1 MTSWLVRILPAW
13 SRVRLG
19 SVPGARFVS
28 QTPSP
33 GATGSPAV
41 SGLSPAGHNDAHG
54 HVEVSL
60 YEKNR
65 DFHGFHKDPQVDVWN
80 MKVAFFFGISVA
92 IVIGGTF
99 VHYLP
104 DHGASIGPFVLTC
117 MKSSGMRQWA
127 RREAERLIKEREAK
141 GIAILD
147 GNYYDPSKII
157 LPSAG
162 EEK

>member
-104 DHGASIGPFVLTC
+104 DHG
-117 MKSSGMRQWA
+117 MRQWA